1 MTKQVKI
8 YHNPRCSKSRETLNL
23 LKENGVE
30 SEVVLYLETPADAA
44 TLRDLLKM
52 LGMNSAR
59 ELMRQKEDLYK
70 ELNLAD
76 SSLSEEALIQAM
88 VDNPKLME
96 RPIVVANGKARIG
109 RPPEQEEDHQWHQHQ
124 IDGNGQQ
131 TDQRGEG
138 NFHHR
143 IAHGQHPTAHIFG
156 HCINNARVH

>member
-23 LKENGVE
+23 LK
-30 SEVVLYLETPADAA
+30 EVVLYLETPADAA

-96 RPIVVANGKARIG
+96 RPIVVADGKARIG
-109 RPPEQEEDHQWHQHQ
+109 RPPEQVLE
-124 IDGNGQQ
+124 IVG
-131 TDQRGEG
+131 
-138 NFHHR
+138 
-143 IAHGQHPTAHIFG
+143 
-156 HCINNARVH
+156 